1 VYATISGKF
10 DVSVAVARK
19 IDSLNLK
26 YRPSSLL
33 LFADAIKKRNHKALT
48 LSFNKHKDQF
58 PDFFKNITNFWLL
71 IANKK
76 KDEAFSFINSIKVNS
91 ETQLRVIYYNQL
103 LAYIY
108 FDDYELASTLYK
120 NGEFDQFLFDS
131 NSSLI
136 IANYFYTKG
145 SVKLAVEILEK
156 IRVGSKESNYSLVLF
171 DHMKKGGETKN
182 FSIDPYSQISEI
194 FFRWSQAT
202 STKET
207 GYVTKLFYL
216 SLAAYAS
223 NSSFYKLNLGNLLV
237 ALDNNELALKILKDI
252 NSEDIF
258 YLDSVLEKVLAYD
271 QNNQT
276 DIAETV
282 IKNQLKQ
289 GLFNSELLKYLGDIQ
304 RNKRLFSDAI
314 KSYTNALMTAKKENN
329 VKEIWSILFLRG
341 IAFEELDNWDLA
353 ENDFI
358 EALKIRPDQPQ
369 VLNYMGYSLL
379 ERKEKLD
386 QAMRMI
392 IKAEKIS
399 PESYH
404 IVDSLGWA
412 FYRLGKF
419 SDALIHLERAM
430 ELEAL
435 DPIVNDHLGDTFWQL
450 GRKREARFQ
459 WKKSLNLDPE
469 KNVIE
474 KIKAKLEFG
483 LKD

>member
-1 VYATISGKF
+1 M
-10 DVSVAVARK
+10 
-19 IDSLNLK
+19 
-26 YRPSSLL
+26 
-33 LFADAIKKRNHKALT
+33 
-48 LSFNKHKDQF
+48 
-58 PDFFKNITNFWLL
+58 
-71 IANKK
+71 IAH
-76 KDEAFSFINSIKVNS
+76 
-91 ETQLRVIYYNQL
+91 
-103 LAYIY
+103 
-108 FDDYELASTLYK
+108 
-120 NGEFDQFLFDS
+120 
-131 NSSLI
+131 
-136 IANYFYTKG
+136 YFYTKG
-145 SVKLAVEILEK
+145 SVELAGEIIEK
-156 IRVGSKESNYSLVLF
+156 IRVVSKDSNYSLAFF
-171 DHMKKGGETKN
+171 DLMKKSKGTEI
-182 FSIDPYSQISEI
+182 FSIDPYSQVSEI
-194 FFRWSQAT
+194 FFRWSQTT
-202 STKET
+202 SVKET

-223 NSSFYKLNLGNLLV
+223 NLSFYKLNLGNLLV
-237 ALDNNELALKILKDI
+237 ALDNNELALKVLKDI

-258 YLDSVLEKVLAYD
+258 YLDSVLERVLAYD

-276 DIAETV
+276 DIAESV

-289 GLFNSELLKYLGDIQ
+289 GFYNSELLKYLGDIQ
-304 RNKRLFSDAI
+304 RNKRLFSEAI
-314 KSYTNALMTAKKENN
+314 DSYTNALETAKKENN
-329 VKEIWSILFLRG
+329 INEIWSILFLRG

-353 ENDFI
+353 ENDFV
-358 EALKIRPDQPQ
+358 EALKIKPEQPQ

-392 IKAEKIS
+392 IKAEKKS

-435 DPIVNDHLGDTFWQL
+435 DPIVNDHLGDTFWRL